1 MFKENQKKTS
11 SGKMSDKLILLLIE
25 ANAGCLANLILKAFL
40 IIHQC
45 V

>member
-11 SGKMSDKLILLLIE
+11 SRKMSDKRILLLIE
-25 ANAGCLANLILKAFL
+25 ANAGCLANLILKAFP
-40 IIHQC
+40 IIHQR